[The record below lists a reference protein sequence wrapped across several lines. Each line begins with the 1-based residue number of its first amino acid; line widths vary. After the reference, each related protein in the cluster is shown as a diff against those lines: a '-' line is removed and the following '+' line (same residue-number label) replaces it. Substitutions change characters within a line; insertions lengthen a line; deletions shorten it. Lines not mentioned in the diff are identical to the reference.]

1 MEQQAVVIEGKGL
14 CIGYKV
20 GKSVK
25 QVHAGLDFKLRRG
38 ELTCLLGA
46 NGAGKSTLIN
56 SLVGLVQ
63 PTQGR
68 IEIAGFDLCTHK
80 TQALMNI
87 GVVAQEILC
96 DPFLTVYEMLSFQSG
111 YYGLR
116 QNKAWI
122 EEIIENLGLS
132 DKIQTPCR
140 LLSGGMKRRVMVAQA
155 LVHKPPL
162 IVLDEP
168 TAGVDVQLRNQLWH
182 FIETLHKKGHTIVL
196 TTHYLEEAQNL
207 CSEIAIINQGKIVTE
222 GQTDVLLSS
231 IQQNTLRFRLT
242 KGTFPASL
250 TPKLLSHEAQSYVLG
265 YTDAGDLT
273 DLLTALRTNHCEIEN
288 VQTSRASLED
298 LFIKVTQ

>member
-1 MEQQAVVIEGKGL
+1 
-14 CIGYKV
+14 
-20 GKSVK
+20 
-25 QVHAGLDFKLRRG
+25 
-38 ELTCLLGA
+38 
-46 NGAGKSTLIN
+46 
-56 SLVGLVQ
+56 
-63 PTQGR
+63 
-68 IEIAGFDLCTHK
+68 
-80 TQALMNI
+80 MNI

-207 CSEIAIINQGKIVTE
+207 CSEIAIINQGKIVTK
-222 GQTDVLLSS
+222 GKTDALLSS
-231 IQQNTLRFRLT
+231 MQQNTLRFRLT
-242 KGTFPASL
+242 KGAFPASL
-250 TPKLLSHEAQSYVLG
+250 APRLLNHEAQSYVLG
-265 YTDAGDLT
+265 YTDGGDLT

>member
-1 MEQQAVVIEGKGL
+1 MHSYILDICDLHKTYSNGFEAIKGISLQIREGSFFG
-14 CIGYKV
+14 
-20 GKSVK
+20 
-25 QVHAGLDFKLRRG
+25 
-38 ELTCLLGA
+38 LLGP

-96 DPFLTVYEMLSFQSG
+96 DPFLTVYEMLQFQSG

-116 QNKAWI
+116 KNSAWI
-122 EEIIENLGLS
+122 EEIIVNLGLS
-132 DKIQTPCR
+132 DKMQTPCR

-155 LVHKPPL
+155 LVHKPPV

-168 TAGVDVQLRNQLWH
+168 TAGVDVQLRNQLWQ
-182 FIETLHKKGHTIVL
+182 FIEKLHRKGHTIVL

-207 CSEIAIINQGKIVTE
+207 CSEIAIINHGQIVTS
-222 GQTDVLLSS
+222 GQTERLLDAVE
-231 IQQNTLRFRLT
+231 QNTVRFRLV
-242 KGTFPASL
+242 KGELPLGLRTRIL
-250 TPKLLSHEAQSYVLG
+250 HCEAQSFVIGFY
-265 YTDAGDLT
+265 DAKDLT
-273 DLLTALRTNHCEIEN
+273 NILGNLQSNGCEIEN
-288 VQTSRASLED
+288 LQTSRASLED
-298 LFIKVTQ
+298 LFIKVTQSH

>member
-1 MEQQAVVIEGKGL
+1 MNSYILDISDLHKTYSNGFEAIKGISLQIREGSFFG
-14 CIGYKV
+14 
-20 GKSVK
+20 
-25 QVHAGLDFKLRRG
+25 
-38 ELTCLLGA
+38 LLGP

-68 IEIAGFDLCTHK
+68 IEIAGFDLRSHK
-80 TQALMNI
+80 TKALMNI

-116 QNKAWI
+116 QNSAWI
-122 EEIIENLGLS
+122 EEIIENLGLT
-132 DKIQTPCR
+132 DKVQTPCR

-155 LVHKPPL
+155 LVHKPPI

-182 FIETLHKKGHTIVL
+182 FIESLHQKGHTIVL

-222 GQTDVLLSS
+222 GQTDALLSS
-231 IQQNTLRFRLT
+231 MQQNTLRLRLT
-242 KGTFPASL
+242 KGTFPACL
-250 TPKLLSHEAQSYVLG
+250 TPKLLSREAQSYVLG
-265 YTDAGDLT
+265 YSDADDLT
-273 DLLTALRTNHCEIEN
+273 DILAIFRSNNCEIEN
-288 VQTSRASLED
+288 LQTSRATLED

>member
-1 MEQQAVVIEGKGL
+1 MAMDYFILDIRNLHKTYSNGFEAIKGISLQIREGSFFG
-14 CIGYKV
+14 
-20 GKSVK
+20 
-25 QVHAGLDFKLRRG
+25 
-38 ELTCLLGA
+38 LLGP

-56 SLVGLVQ
+56 SLVGLVR
-63 PTQGR
+63 PTRGQIR
-68 IEIAGFDLCTHK
+68 IAGFDLSTHK
-80 TQALMNI
+80 TDALMNI

-182 FIETLHKKGHTIVL
+182 FIETLHKNGHTIVL

-207 CSEIAIINQGKIVTE
+207 CSEIAIINQGKIVTK
-222 GQTDVLLSS
+222 GQTDALLSS
-231 IQQNTLRFRLT
+231 MQQNTLRFRLT
-242 KGTFPASL
+242 KGAFPTSL
-250 TPKLLSHEAQSYVLG
+250 APRLLNHEAQSYVLG
-265 YTDAGDLT
+265 YTDADDLT
-273 DLLTALRTNHCEIEN
+273 DLLTALRTNHCAIEN